1 MGRRARNGH
10 CCAEGSFTVSPPAS
24 PGTMLPAKASGWG
37 GGVLVPSYH
46 HRLQKEEEVGP
57 GPLQAG
63 TLHLAPVPAP
73 LCGELLWQ
81 GSQRGYK
88 PGSLDLVW
96 SYLLLQPIKL
106 DFFFRKALI
115 SF

>member
-1 MGRRARNGH
+1 MDTAVQRA
-10 CCAEGSFTVSPPAS
+10 AS
-24 PGTMLPAKASGWG
+24 PFPRLPPRALCSPQKHLGGG